1 MRSVWPPAR
10 CPALDCGETVRAT
23 TVSSVR
29 TGDRGEENV
38 EPSGANIHRL
48 GHAHE
53 VKLVA
58 ISHFTL
64 VCS

>member
-1 MRSVWPPAR
+1 MRSVWPPAT
-10 CPALDCGETVRAT
+10 CAALDCGETVGAT
-23 TVSSVR
+23 TVSSV
-29 TGDRGEENV
+29 TTDGRGEKNV
-38 EPSGANIHRL
+38 EPSDANIHRL

-64 VCS
+64 VYS